1 MGRIVVLDNPLDPKA
16 AREYSHS
23 GPYID
28 FLVDR
33 YPEGF
38 PGAHVTAF
46 NLDHLRVEDY
56 DKVVGPDD
64 TVVLGLHPGIF
75 GLGPIMAAVVTAL
88 IGAVVSVALNFV
100 INKFFGPKGT
110 KPKDPVSSSEDS
122 PSYSLNTP
130 TNVARIGQPI
140 PVAYGRNLIVPD
152 LASTPYKFFSNNNE
166 YIALMFCLGMGEYE
180 VHEVLVGDTP
190 VATLAPGVIPD
201 LRVWSPWD
209 HGQMFGYLQ
218 DTIGWSSGFRENM
231 YVSPEVSDQE
241 LIAVATGATQTEP
254 RTYTGTGTLYNA
266 EGATQG
272 SFVLDT
278 EAPTNMIGPPA
289 GTNLWVRV
297 SNSGSN
303 DGVYQVVSFW
313 PDPGVVAQT
322 LGPKY
327 GQIQGG
333 VYWEV
338 PNATATIE
346 LSYDSSFSDID
357 SYTGPGTKIGPFNV
371 GGREVLTD
379 IIYCD
384 VTLPALYSTDTTDGS
399 LLPYGVGILFRS
411 ELLDEN
417 DNVISQ
423 SGEIYH
429 HFEAA
434 TRSPIKQTLAW
445 AVPYG
450 RHRVWGRRE
459 TFKGTTITES
469 SVYWVGL
476 RGNSGN
482 PFLTATNNLTYEHTT
497 LITVIAKASEGLASD
512 ALSRFSVDCTRKLEL
527 ADGSKWV
534 TRNPAAAFRDAFTNT
549 RYGGG
554 RPEAE
559 LDSATLDALGAEW
572 DQVKFFDAVFDQPST
587 LWEVLGLILQM
598 QHAAPTM
605 IGSVVSIVED
615 VNHSV
620 GTFALTEDTITNLS
634 MTYLFSDGDEPDG
647 VEGEYRDPRDN
658 AALYVCWPTAAVNPE
673 AVTLWGCRDY
683 NTALAYVQ
691 QRWNQLVYRRRL
703 IHLETELEGHVLVVG
718 QPVTV
723 RHPLLGD
730 DPVLCVVN
738 AVSPKEEFSV
748 SVDLHIHQPEVY
760 A

>member
-1 MGRIVVLDNPLDPKA
+1 MGRVVVLNNPLDLSL
-16 AREYSHS
+16 RTEHEHS
-23 GPYID
+23 GPFIN
-28 FLVDR
+28 FLTER
-33 YPEGF
+33 YPNGF
-38 PGAHVTAF
+38 HGPHAASF
-46 NLDHLRVEDY
+46 NLKCFRVSDY
-56 DKVVGPDD
+56 DRSVGPNDV
-64 TVVLGLHPGIF
+64 VVLVISPADPATLTLI
-75 GLGPIMAAVVTAL
+75 ATAL
-88 IGAVVSVALNFV
+88 ISAAVSMALNFV
-100 INKFFGPKGT
+100 INKLFGPKGT
-110 KPKDPVSSSEDS
+110 KPKDPVQSSEAS

-190 VATLAPGVIPD
+190 VSTLAPGVVTD

-209 HGQMFGYLQ
+209 HGQQFGVLQ

-241 LIAVATGATQTEP
+241 LIAATTGPSQTEP
-254 RTYTGTGTLYNA
+254 RTYSGTGILFNDA
-266 EGATQG
+266 GLTQG
-272 SFVLDT
+272 SFRLDSI
-278 EAPTNMIGPPA
+278 APTNMYGPPSP
-289 GTNLWVRV
+289 LWMRV
-297 SNSGSN
+297 TNSGAN
-303 DGVYQVVSFW
+303 DGVYQVTAFYG
-313 PDPGVVAQT
+313 DPENAI
-322 LGPKY
+322 LGPYPQY

-333 VYWEV
+333 VYWAV

-346 LSYDSSFSDID
+346 LSYDSSFSDVD

-384 VTLPALYSTDTTDGS
+384 VTIPALYSTDTTDGS

-482 PFLTATNNLTYEHTT
+482 PFLTDTNNLTYEHTT

-534 TRNPAAAFRDAFTNT
+534 TRNPAAAFRDAFTNY

-559 LDSATLDALGAEW
+559 LDAATLDQLGTEW

-587 LWEVLGLILQM
+587 LWEALGLILQM

-658 AALYVCWPTAAVNPE
+658 AALYVCWPIAAANPE